1 MIIYVKHY
9 ACSLLTKNI
18 NESKTLTDHNQHDD
32 NQITIVNVVCGD
44 EYLSY
49 FFTLVKSAI
58 IFQNSAKLHFITLTE
73 PNMQNKLEEQV
84 IMSTG
89 LFNMIRLG
97 KPHN

>member
-1 MIIYVKHY
+1 M
-9 ACSLLTKNI
+9 LNI
-18 NESKTLTDHNQHDD
+18 MLAAYWQKTLIKVRYQHEV

-44 EYLSY
+44 EHPSD

-84 IMSTG
+84 IMTTW
-89 LFNMIRLG
+89 LLNMIWLG
-97 KPHN
+97 SPHN